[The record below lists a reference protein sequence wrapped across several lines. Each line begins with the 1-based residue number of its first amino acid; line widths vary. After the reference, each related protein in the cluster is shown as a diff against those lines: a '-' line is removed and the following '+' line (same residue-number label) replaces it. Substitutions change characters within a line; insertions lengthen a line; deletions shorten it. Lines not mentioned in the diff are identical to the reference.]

1 MNWLKKN
8 KLLVGIGLF
17 PLIVFLGYKYT
28 YKPHKTIENLVPVY
42 TGNAIEFLQKA
53 SLDFKQWNTNI
64 IEITG
69 QVTGID
75 TKGITLD
82 NKIFCQLK
90 HVKKLSILSQN
101 QKITIKG
108 RVVGYDDLLEE
119 LKLNQCILK

>member
-8 KLLVGIGLF
+8 KLLIGISF
-17 PLIVFLGYKYT
+17 FILIVFLGYKYT
-28 YKPHKTIENLVPVY
+28 YKPHKTIENLTSIY
-42 TGNAIEFLQKA
+42 TGNSIEFLQKA
-53 SLDFKQWNTNI
+53 SLDFKQWNTKI
-64 IEITG
+64 IKISG
-69 QVTGID
+69 QVTAID

-82 NKIFCQLK
+82 NQIFCQLK
-90 HVKKLSILSQN
+90 NVEKLSILNLN